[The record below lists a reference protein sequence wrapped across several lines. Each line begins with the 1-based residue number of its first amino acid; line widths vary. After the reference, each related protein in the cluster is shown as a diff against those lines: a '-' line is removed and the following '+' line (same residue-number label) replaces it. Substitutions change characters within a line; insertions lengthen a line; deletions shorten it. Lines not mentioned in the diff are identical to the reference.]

1 MGILG
6 LGVSFR
12 RAPVELLERLAFD
25 DDDLTKAYR
34 HAQDLDGLNEVVIL
48 STCNRVEA
56 YGNVPSYHSGF
67 IALKRVLVETRG
79 IGYEEL
85 TDPLYA
91 HWERD
96 ATDHLFSVAAGLD
109 SMVLGETQIQRQ
121 VREALRRA
129 EAEGTSGPTLD
140 AVFHAAV
147 RAGRRVRQETGLG
160 AAPDAYIAIGA
171 DLADEALGGIAGRR
185 TVVIGAGGMAELAV
199 HHLRGRG
206 VGPVRVLNRSLE
218 HARALAER
226 TDADH
231 GGLDALPDA
240 LEDADLIVS
249 ATGAAGHV
257 IGRDDLVRAAAG
269 RAGRPLVV
277 LDLAVPRDVEP
288 SAAGLDGVRVI
299 DILTLRERIRD
310 HSPQTVE
317 DISRAN
323 AIVDDEVR
331 RWVTRRRGDELA
343 PVIRALRNRG
353 DRVVRAELDRWAS
366 RLAELTAEERDAVE
380 AIARGVAAKL
390 LHDPIVAMKERN
402 EPGTDRAHAKLLAEL
417 FGLDPDDQ
425 R

>member
-25 DDDLTKAYR
+25 DADLTKAYR
-34 HAQDLDGLNEVVIL
+34 HAQDLDGLDEVVIL

-67 IALKRVLVETRG
+67 LALKRVLVETRG

-129 EAEGTSGPTLD
+129 EAEGAAGPALAT
-140 AVFHAAV
+140 VFHAAV
-147 RAGRRVRQETGLG
+147 RAGRRVRHETGLG
-160 AAPDAYIAIGA
+160 AAPDAYVAIGT
-171 DLADEALGGIAGRR
+171 DLADEALGGIADRR
-185 TVVIGAGGMAELAV
+185 TIVIGAGGMAELAV

-218 HARALAER
+218 RARALAER

-231 GGLDALPDA
+231 GGLDALPGA
-240 LEDADLIVS
+240 LRDADLIVS

-257 IGRDDLVRAAAG
+257 IARDVLARAAAG
-269 RAGRPLVV
+269 RAGRPLVI

-288 SAAGLDGVRVI
+288 GTEGLDGVRVI
-299 DILTLRERIRD
+299 DILTLRRRIGD
-310 HSPQTVE
+310 HSQQTVE
-317 DISRAN
+317 EVARAS
-323 AIVDDEVR
+323 AIIDDEVH
-331 RWVTRRRGDELA
+331 RWVIRRRGDELA
-343 PVIRALRNRG
+343 PVIRALRDRG
-353 DRVVRAELDRWAS
+353 ERVVRAELDRWAS
-366 RLAELTAEERDAVE
+366 RLGELTADERDAVE

-390 LHDPIVAMKERN
+390 LHDPIIAMKERN
-402 EPGTDRAHAKLLAEL
+402 EPGTDRAHAKLLGEL
-417 FGLDPDDQ
+417 FGLEPDDPG
-425 R
+425 

>member
-25 DDDLTKAYR
+25 DADLTKAYQ
-34 HAQDLDGLNEVVIL
+34 HAHDLDGLDEVVIL

-67 IALKRVLVETRG
+67 LALKRVLVETRG
-79 IGYEEL
+79 IEHEEL
-85 TDPLYA
+85 SDPLYA

-129 EAEGTSGPTLD
+129 ETEEATGPMLAT
-140 AVFHAAV
+140 VFHAAV
-147 RAGRRVRQETGLG
+147 RAGRRVRHETGLG
-160 AAPDAYIAIGA
+160 AAPDAYIAIGT
-171 DLADEALGGIAGRR
+171 DLADDALGGIAGRM

-199 HHLRGRG
+199 RHLRSRG

-226 TDADH
+226 TDSDH
-231 GGLDALPDA
+231 GGLDGLPGA

-257 IGRDDLVRAAAG
+257 IGRADLRRATAG
-269 RAGRPLVV
+269 RAGRPLVI

-288 SAAGLDGVRVI
+288 EATELDGVRVI
-299 DILTLRERIRD
+299 DILALRDRIGD
-310 HSPQTVE
+310 DSPQTAEEVA
-317 DISRAN
+317 RAR

-331 RWVTRRRGDELA
+331 RWIVRRRGDELA
-343 PVIRALRNRG
+343 PVIKALRERG
-353 DRVVRAELDRWAS
+353 DRVVRAEIDRWAS
-366 RLAELTAEERDAVE
+366 RLTELTPVERDAVE

-402 EPGTDRAHAKLLAEL
+402 EPGTDRGHARLLAEL
-417 FGLDPDDQ
+417 FGLDPDDE

>member
-25 DDDLTKAYR
+25 DADLTKAYQ
-34 HAQDLDGLNEVVIL
+34 HAHDLDGLDEVVIL

-67 IALKRVLVETRG
+67 LALKRVLVETRG
-79 IGYEEL
+79 IEHEEL

-121 VREALRRA
+121 VRESLRRA
-129 EAEGTSGPTLD
+129 EAEEAAGQTL
-140 AVFHAAV
+140 ATVFHAAV
-147 RAGRRVRQETGLG
+147 RAGRRVRQETALG
-160 AAPDAYIAIGA
+160 AAPDAYIGIGT

-199 HHLRGRG
+199 RHLRSRG

-218 HARALAER
+218 HARTLAER
-226 TDADH
+226 TDSDH
-231 GGLDALPDA
+231 GGLDALPGA

-257 IGRDDLVRAAAG
+257 IGRADLRRATAG
-269 RAGRPLVV
+269 RAGRPLVI

-288 SAAGLDGVRVI
+288 EAAQLDGVRVI
-299 DILTLRERIRD
+299 DILALRDRIGD
-310 HSPQTVE
+310 DSPQTAE
-317 DISRAN
+317 EIARAR

-331 RWVTRRRGDELA
+331 RWIVRRRGDELA
-343 PVIRALRNRG
+343 PVIKALRERG
-353 DRVVRAELDRWAS
+353 DRVVRAEIDRWAS
-366 RLAELTAEERDAVE
+366 RLTDLTAVERDAVE

-402 EPGTDRAHAKLLAEL
+402 EPGTDRGHARLLAEL
-417 FGLDPDDQ
+417 FGLDPDDE

>member
-1 MGILG
+1 VGILG

-25 DDDLTKAYR
+25 DADLTKAYQ
-34 HAQDLDGLNEVVIL
+34 HAQDLDGLDEVVIL

-67 IALKRVLVETRG
+67 LALKRVLVETRG
-79 IGYEEL
+79 IEHEEL

-129 EAEGTSGPTLD
+129 EAEEAAGPTL
-140 AVFHAAV
+140 ATAFHAAV

-160 AAPDAYIAIGA
+160 AAPDAYVAIGT
-171 DLADEALGGIAGRR
+171 DLADEALGGITGRT

-199 HHLRGRG
+199 HHLRNRG

-218 HARALAER
+218 RARALAER
-226 TDADH
+226 TDSDH
-231 GGLDALPDA
+231 AGLEALPGA

-257 IGRDDLVRAAAG
+257 IRRADLRRASAG
-269 RAGRPLVV
+269 RAGRPLVI

-288 SAAGLDGVRVI
+288 EAAALEGVRVI
-299 DILTLRERIRD
+299 DVLTLRERIGD
-310 HSPQTVE
+310 DSPETAEEVA
-317 DISRAN
+317 RAR

-331 RWVTRRRGDELA
+331 RWIVRRRGDELA
-343 PVIRALRNRG
+343 PVIRALRERG
-353 DRVVRAELDRWAS
+353 DRVVGAELDRWAS
-366 RLAELTAEERDAVE
+366 RLNELTAVERDAVE

-402 EPGTDRAHAKLLAEL
+402 EPGTDRGHARLLAEL
-417 FGLDPDDQ
+417 FGLDPDDE